1 VTRRGAST
9 IVVLAL
15 LVAFAGAQQAP
26 PAPQIFRAG
35 ADVVLVDVSVRENG
49 RPVTG
54 LTAADFD
61 VRDNGTRQRVETAEA
76 AAVPIDLTVVV
87 DASGN
92 PHGAWIPPVNIPA
105 AARRPNAHVREI
117 AALLR
122 PEDRLRVLAIDTY
135 GRQVVAPRPAGP
147 FDEFQ
152 LPAAGGMAAL
162 YDTLV
167 AALLKP
173 VEPDR
178 RHVVI
183 VGTKGLDT
191 VSATTVEHVR
201 DIAERS
207 GALLHVVMDETTLD
221 NEAALS
227 AFQGSFMGLSKPV
240 RKFWVPHQSRI
251 VSDTR
256 LTASGQ
262 ILAEAAESTGGKLH
276 VTELLTEPTLVG
288 TFRKAFEDFRQSYV
302 LRYTPRDVKREGWH
316 EITVGVPSRPNAV
329 VRARRGYA
337 IDPIV
342 PASAAAGTAAMSAT
356 ASTAGA
362 ATTRAGPSPGAPAP
376 SRLLTTAE
384 DLVAAYDRRDY
395 SIVQANL
402 LRTTDPSDVIRKFR
416 ENGNPWP
423 ATPAREAAFVLEL
436 AEAGLFSRE
445 PQAREA
451 ARAMLETHTRFIRH
465 PLEADAFERQWH
477 HVALAI
483 LEGTIRPDL
492 AEPFVRRALDRFPTE
507 PRFVL
512 ARAIVADQRTRGSGA
527 GYAEAIA
534 RYEAAL
540 AHPEI
545 AHEARVRLGWLLTRS
560 GRPADALA
568 GLDEI
573 DDGRSPDLPMR
584 YLRQLFRGH
593 ALSAL
598 GRHDAAMDA
607 YRVALVLVPDAQSA
621 SVALMNT
628 QLQAG
633 DRTSAKAT
641 AEKIQTTPL
650 DAPDPWWSY
659 WQADLRFYRGA
670 IARIRE
676 MAR

>member
-1 VTRRGAST
+1 
-9 IVVLAL
+9 
-15 LVAFAGAQQAP
+15 
-26 PAPQIFRAG
+26 
-35 ADVVLVDVSVRENG
+35 
-49 RPVTG
+49 
-54 LTAADFD
+54 
-61 VRDNGTRQRVETAEA
+61 
-76 AAVPIDLTVVV
+76 
-87 DASGN
+87 
-92 PHGAWIPPVNIPA
+92 
-105 AARRPNAHVREI
+105 
-117 AALLR
+117 
-122 PEDRLRVLAIDTY
+122 
-135 GRQVVAPRPAGP
+135 
-147 FDEFQ
+147 
-152 LPAAGGMAAL
+152 
-162 YDTLV
+162 
-167 AALLKP
+167 
-173 VEPDR
+173 
-178 RHVVI
+178 
-183 VGTKGLDT
+183 
-191 VSATTVEHVR
+191 
-201 DIAERS
+201 
-207 GALLHVVMDETTLD
+207 
-221 NEAALS
+221 
-227 AFQGSFMGLSKPV
+227 
-240 RKFWVPHQSRI
+240 
-251 VSDTR
+251 
-256 LTASGQ
+256 
-262 ILAEAAESTGGKLH
+262 
-276 VTELLTEPTLVG
+276 
-288 TFRKAFEDFRQSYV
+288 
-302 LRYTPRDVKREGWH
+302 
-316 EITVGVPSRPNAV
+316 
-329 VRARRGYA
+329 
-337 IDPIV
+337 
-342 PASAAAGTAAMSAT
+342 
-356 ASTAGA
+356 
-362 ATTRAGPSPGAPAP
+362 
-376 SRLLTTAE
+376 
-384 DLVAAYDRRDY
+384 
-395 SIVQANL
+395 
-402 LRTTDPSDVIRKFR
+402 
-416 ENGNPWP
+416 
-423 ATPAREAAFVLEL
+423 
-436 AEAGLFSRE
+436 
-445 PQAREA
+445 
-451 ARAMLETHTRFIRH
+451 MLETHTRFIRH

-477 HVALAI
+477 HVTLAI